1 MIRWLLYSLTQTH
14 NKIHTTD
21 KLHIIVHIILLQ
33 NMKKDPDY
41 RIDENT
47 TNKYAVELRI
57 VGDDYGAEIES
68 QCGLKGIF
76 LQNDLRGIES
86 FHERY
91 GKIDTVY
98 FFMPV
103 PSLDIEKLVND
114 KFKTLDEVPDEYR
127 IQIADERV
135 CDRCRDN
142 FEANLRHKDRF
153 ELGPGGFGPKLLDK

>member
-1 MIRWLLYSLTQTH
+1 MAPIFTYAAH

-21 KLHIIVHIILLQ
+21 KLHIIVH
-33 NMKKDPDY
+33 NFAPERETDPEF

-47 TNKYAVELRI
+47 KNKDAVQVRI
-57 VGDDYGAEIES
+57 LGSDFGAGIES

-86 FHERY
+86 FRERY

-103 PSLDIEKLVND
+103 PSLDIEKLDTN

-127 IQIADERV
+127 IQITDERV

-142 FEANLRHKDRF
+142 FEANLRHKDRS